1 MATAETELVAC
12 VRCAVA
18 AAHPNGYHPIH
29 CPACGRDR
37 RARSSA

>member
-1 MATAETELVAC
+1 MSTIDAATPIVSC

-18 AAHPNGYHPIH
+18 AAHPNAELPSV

-37 RARSSA
+37 RAV

>member
-1 MATAETELVAC
+1 MSSVDDVPLVSC

-18 AAHPNGYHPIH
+18 ADHPRAELPSV

-37 RARSSA
+37 DAV